1 MFGVCA
7 PGFATARDRRYAV
20 RHRCILTK
28 NSLFSKW
35 RVKVTLGD
43 GES

>member
-20 RHRCILTK
+20 GIGVFSQKARHLLRSEL
-28 NSLFSKW
+28 
-35 RVKVTLGD
+35 R
-43 GES
+43 